1 MLVILTWCLLNINA
15 ITNKMENCVQWLK
28 FMIYQLKV
36 YLKIRDSQLMSV
48 IFRCEHN
55 RKRKN
60 FIIRPLCSCIMRVLG
75 VKICYE
81 QKLNIHAK
89 QFSLCYLEPFYST
102 RKSHASLKEC
112 SECVLRLLKLDT
124 LSELT
129 YIEIGQLWKV
139 EEMTSSYG
147 NYCNYFMPL
156 SRLIPRSYGRKV
168 LTVI

>member
-75 VKICYE
+75 VEDKG
-81 QKLNIHAK
+81 
-89 QFSLCYLEPFYST
+89 
-102 RKSHASLKEC
+102 SH
-112 SECVLRLLKLDT
+112 
-124 LSELT
+124 
-129 YIEIGQLWKV
+129 
-139 EEMTSSYG
+139 MTSSG
-147 NYCNYFMPL
+147 ISLIWPEVSRILLFMDLGIEAMEFIIQYICSVLNPSHL
-156 SRLIPRSYGRKV
+156 LLRLYIVPSLWIISSEWLFSYLWSEFSGSA
-168 LTVI
+168 L